1 MTASLCP
8 VFQEPQFT
16 DNGEFLAGGL
26 LWFYEA
32 GTSTLA
38 ISYSDIAGTVPWTN
52 PIVLNSRG
60 ECAGTI
66 WLDQNTS
73 YRITLESKPAYGQ
86 THGVVITEHDNI
98 TGIASAQTPQDWVT
112 FTGSPTFAST
122 TSFTVIGDY
131 RDIFVA
137 NRKLR
142 ITDSGGVSINSVIS
156 STYGTS
162 TTTVNVSGLIDS
174 GISLVEYAF
183 VTPDASPD
191 RFVDLVVSDDMT
203 VSGDSVLDGA
213 VTIGGNTSI
222 GGNAAVGGTLT
233 INGNAAWT
241 SANNTFGT
249 SVSPNAGYINFA
261 NGLKFYRETFTVS
274 WTSGATFIDG
284 TKSFSSPMPTA
295 CLQVVA
301 CFGNIPDIALD
312 NYTPIIFIP
321 SVTASGFNYSL
332 RASTGPAS
340 TTSVEVRIIAIGY

>member
-1 MTASLCP
+1 MASLCP

-32 GTSTLA
+32 GSSTLA
-38 ISYSDIAGTVPWTN
+38 ISYTDIGGTVPWTN

-73 YRITLESKPAYGQ
+73 YRITLESRPAYGQ

-112 FTGSPTFAST
+112 FTGSPTFDST

-142 ITDSGGVSINSVIS
+142 ITDSGGVSIHSVIG
-156 STYGTS
+156 STFGTS
-162 TTTVNVSGLIDS
+162 TTTVNVTGLIDS

-191 RFVDLVVSDDMT
+191 RFEDLIVNDDMT
-203 VSGDSVLDGA
+203 VSGDTVLDGA
-213 VTIGGNTSI
+213 VTIGTSLNGIPAANLI
-222 GGNAAVGGTLT
+222 GAVLTGTTPGALTLSNGMILQWGAAVTDGSGIVNITLPIPYATPQWYIGANPIGTTTQYSVNVFRVSNSVIRLSSFRGTVAEAGVTCYWFT
-233 INGNAAWT
+233 IG
-241 SANNTFGT
+241 
-249 SVSPNAGYINFA
+249 
-261 NGLKFYRETFTVS
+261 K
-274 WTSGATFIDG
+274 
-284 TKSFSSPMPTA
+284 
-295 CLQVVA
+295 
-301 CFGNIPDIALD
+301 
-312 NYTPIIFIP
+312 
-321 SVTASGFNYSL
+321 
-332 RASTGPAS
+332 
-340 TTSVEVRIIAIGY
+340 

>member
-16 DNGEFLAGGL
+16 DNGEFLVGGL

-32 GTSTLA
+32 GTSTPA
-38 ISYSDIAGTVPWTN
+38 IAYSDIAGTVPWSN
-52 PIVLNSRG
+52 PIVLDSRG

-73 YRITLESKPAYGQ
+73 YRITLESRPYDGQ
-86 THGVVITEHDNI
+86 THGVVITEHDDI
-98 TGIASAQTPQDWVT
+98 TGISSAQTPQDWVT
-112 FTGSPTFAST
+112 FTGSPTYAST
-122 TSFTVIGDY
+122 TSFTVLGDY

-142 ITDSGGVSINSVIS
+142 ITDTGGVSINSVIS
-156 STYGTS
+156 STFGTS
-162 TTTVNVSGLIDS
+162 TTTVTVTGLIDA

-191 RFVDLVVSDDMT
+191 RFVDLVISDDIT
-203 VSGDSVLDGA
+203 VSGDSVLDGN
-213 VTIGGNTSI
+213 VTVGGNLNSI
-222 GGNAAVGGTLT
+222 PLADY
-233 INGNAAWT
+233 WT
-241 SANNTFGT
+241 DTNNTFGT
-249 SVSPNAGYINFA
+249 SVSPNTGYINFA

-301 CFGNIPDIALD
+301 CFGNIVDVSLD
-312 NYTPIIFIP
+312 NHSPIIFIP

-332 RASTGPAS
+332 RATTGPAS

>member
-38 ISYSDIAGTVPWTN
+38 ISYTDISGTVPWTN

-73 YRITLESKPAYGQ
+73 YRITLESRPAYGQ

-122 TSFTVIGDY
+122 TSFTVLGDY

-142 ITDSGGVSINSVIS
+142 ITDSGGVSIHSVIS
-156 STYGTS
+156 SSFGTS
-162 TTTVNVSGLIDS
+162 TTTVNITGLIDS

-191 RFVDLVVSDDMT
+191 RFEDLIVNDAMT
-203 VSGDSVLDGA
+203 VGGDSVMDGN
-213 VTIGGNTSI
+213 VTV
-222 GGNAAVGGTLT
+222 GGNATVGGTLT
-233 INGNAAWT
+233 INGNPAWT
-241 SANNTFGT
+241 NANNTFGAST
-249 SVSPNAGYINFA
+249 SPNAGGIRFA
-261 NGLKFYRETFTVS
+261 NNVRFYREVRTISFAGGSPVAYGSVS
-274 WTSGATFIDG
+274 FG
-284 TKSFSSPMPTA
+284 SPYATA
-295 CLQVVA
+295 CFQVMATLSVDVLL
-301 CFGNIPDIALD
+301 GP
-312 NYTPIIFIP
+312 YSPII
-321 SVTASGFNYSL
+321 SVSNVTVNGFDYRIDF
-332 RASTGPAS
+332 RATVPAN
-340 TTSVEVRIIAIGY
+340 TYPINIIYLAIGY